1 MRELFVPSMVFTS
14 AAVLIKAKKLGVVKK
29 LKPLLEQPGEHGY
42 RMSYVLIAEV
52 LNRVNET
59 SD

>member
-1 MRELFVPSMVFTS
+1 MRELFVPSMVLTL
-14 AAVLIKAKKLGVVKK
+14 AVLIKAKKSCVVKK

-42 RMSYVLIAEV
+42 RMSDVLIAEI

>member
-1 MRELFVPSMVFTS
+1 MVLTS
-14 AAVLIKAKKLGVVKK
+14 AAVLIKAKKSGVVKK
-29 LKPLLEQPGEHGY
+29 LKPSREQPGEHGY
-42 RMSYVLIAEV
+42 RMSDVLIAEV